1 LPAAT
6 KTKAAPKPFQ
16 TDLCWF
22 DAEKPVPTARYDRAM
37 LAAPHLIH
45 GPAIIEDD
53 WSTTVV
59 PPGWQASPTGNGHIL
74 LQEHSA

>member
-1 LPAAT
+1 
-6 KTKAAPKPFQ
+6 
-16 TDLCWF
+16 
-22 DAEKPVPTARYDRAM
+22 M